1 MSNDPHFVDWQGKT
15 EESIKLSKRVAATSF
30 ALFAIGVLCL
40 AAYRLLK

>member
-1 MSNDPHFVDWQGKT
+1 MSNDPHFVDWQGRP
-15 EESIKLSKRVAATSF
+15 EESVKLSKRVATASF